1 MVGVV
6 EVEKW
11 VGEGER
17 TLWGASE
24 GTSGRRN
31 QTNAIGDSRTAV

>member
-11 VGEGER
+11 EEEDES
-17 TLWGASE
+17 TLWGANE
-24 GTSGRRN
+24 VMSGQRN
-31 QTNAIGDSRTAV
+31 PMNVTGDSGKAA